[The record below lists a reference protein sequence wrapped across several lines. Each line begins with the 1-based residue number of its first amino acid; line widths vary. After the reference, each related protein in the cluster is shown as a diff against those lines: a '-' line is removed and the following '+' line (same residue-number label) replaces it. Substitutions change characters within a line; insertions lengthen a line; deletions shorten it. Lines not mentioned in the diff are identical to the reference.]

1 MWRINDEWWIMS
13 DELQLGKYEF
23 FPYKDYW
30 EKIFIELKELEM
42 TDEEREKW
50 QKEFFEKF
58 KKLKKKKNKNKF
70 ERVFQSH
77 KRRIEFSRVF

>member
-1 MWRINDEWWIMS
+1 
-13 DELQLGKYEF
+13 
-23 FPYKDYW
+23 
-30 EKIFIELKELEM
+30 M

-70 ERVFQSH
+70 ERVFQSR
-77 KRRIEFSRVF
+77 KRCIEFSRVFQGTGRE